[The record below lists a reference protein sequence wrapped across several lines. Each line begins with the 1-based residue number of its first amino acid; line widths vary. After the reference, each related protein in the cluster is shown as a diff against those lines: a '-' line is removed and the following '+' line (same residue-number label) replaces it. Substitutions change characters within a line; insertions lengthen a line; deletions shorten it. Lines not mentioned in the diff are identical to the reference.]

1 LGAYVD
7 GELPPEDRR
16 AVEFHLGDCAD
27 CWTFLA
33 TYRETVALGK
43 ELRDE
48 DLPAEV
54 YARLEDMT
62 RSAEGGVV
70 APPAPQAER
79 RPRS

>member
-1 LGAYVD
+1 LEV
-7 GELPPEDRR
+7 
-16 AVEFHLGDCAD
+16 
-27 CWTFLA
+27 LA

-62 RSAEGGVV
+62 RSADGG
-70 APPAPQAER
+70 
-79 RPRS
+79 